1 MNLLTLGVDSAMS
14 TNHKRKVRLTNMVAL
29 LTLLIGVIY
38 SGILYLYFPS
48 LVIYP
53 LGCLVGSLVVLALNF
68 YGATAIARF
77 ICSFQMLLFTTLFHA
92 YAIQPGEHVITSL
105 YLSQFAM
112 GIIPFL
118 LYDFKEKGELIATL
132 AICYAIIL
140 GQQGLN
146 VLLDAPE
153 VNADVYRESIL
164 SPLTYF
170 FAVVIAV
177 AGAALISLG
186 KSEQVSEVKKVNGV
200 ELSEKLYSSV

>member
-1 MNLLTLGVDSAMS
+1 MS
-14 TNHKRKVRLTNMVAL
+14 TNLKRKVRLTNMVAL
-29 LTLLIGVIY
+29 LTLLIGVVY

-68 YGATAIARF
+68 YGATTIARF

-132 AICYAIIL
+132 VICYAIIL

-146 VLLDAPE
+146 VLLDAPG
-153 VNADVYRESIL
+153 VNADAYRESIL

-170 FAVVIAV
+170 FAVVISV
-177 AGAALISLG
+177 AGGALISLG
-186 KSEQVSEVKKVNGV
+186 KSEKVSEVKKVNGV
-200 ELSEKLYSSV
+200 ELSENVYSSV